1 MPSPVRAFG
10 VAMSLLGAM
19 LVPRGAHGQ
28 QASVLAT
35 ATVVGQPLSIR
46 TVSSGASGS
55 KLQVGIEGCG
65 TGSVTV
71 DGRRADGT
79 QVRIV
84 RHDFANDGRCGRRD
98 LLLPLSHRDSAQF
111 LRFDVRL
118 TQTDALLAP
127 SLAQV
132 VVNAAALRT
141 GSGIALLY

>member
-1 MPSPVRAFG
+1 MPSPVRVFG

-19 LVPRGAHGQ
+19 LVPGGAHGQ

-35 ATVVGQPLSIR
+35 ATVVGQPLSLR

-55 KLQVGIEGCG
+55 RLQVGIEGCG

-84 RHDFANDGRCGRRD
+84 RHDFANDGQCGRRD